1 MKKFLTEFKE
11 FAIRGNV
18 IDMAVGITI
27 GTAFNAIVS
36 SLVNDLIMPC
46 IAAITSSTN
55 FRDLKLVLKTAA
67 DGTTITLNYGQFIQV
82 IIDFVIVA
90 FSMYIVVKAINKLK
104 KKYHKEKQ
112 EKAPAKSPE
121 LLQLEKIT
129 QILESK

>member
-1 MKKFLTEFKE
+1 MKRFLKEFKE

-46 IAAITSSTN
+46 IAAITSNNN
-55 FRDLKLVLKTAA
+55 FSDLKIVLKTAA
-67 DGTTITLNYGQFIQV
+67 DGTVISLNYGQFIQV
-82 IIDFVIVA
+82 IVDFLIVA
-90 FSMYIVVKAINKLK
+90 FSMYIVVRTINKLK
-104 KKYHKEKQ
+104 KKYHKEKE

-121 LLQLEKIT
+121 LIQLEKIT

>member
-1 MKKFLTEFKE
+1 MKGFFKEFKE

-46 IAAITSSTN
+46 IAAITSNNN
-55 FRDLKLVLKTAA
+55 FSDLKIVLKTAT
-67 DGTTITLNYGQFIQV
+67 DGTVISLNYGQFIQV
-82 IIDFVIVA
+82 IVDFLIVA
-90 FSMYIVVKAINKLK
+90 FSMYIVVRSINKLK
-104 KKYHKEKQ
+104 KKYHKEKE